1 MWDELGGGG
10 YLCTDEEEAG
20 APLMISRILHE
31 ATWAVVSP
39 QDERKPLND
48 MEHYNIAFEGQERV
62 RDLVSCGPPPRS
74 NQWPR

>member
-1 MWDELGGGG
+1 
-10 YLCTDEEEAG
+10 
-20 APLMISRILHE
+20 MISRILHE